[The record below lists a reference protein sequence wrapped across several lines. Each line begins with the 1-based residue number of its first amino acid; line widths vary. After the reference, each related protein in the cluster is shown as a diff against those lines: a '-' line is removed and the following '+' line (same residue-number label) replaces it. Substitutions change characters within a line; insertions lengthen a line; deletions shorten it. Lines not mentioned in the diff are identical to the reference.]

1 MWSIQG
7 ERAARHE
14 FSLRGGNYSVLPA
27 LSMDGILH
35 LDVLENAITSD
46 NFRSFVR
53 GLLNHMNKWPLPNSV
68 LVIDDASIHKAARI
82 RELVEEC
89 GARLLYLP
97 PYSPDFNPVELA
109 FPTIKEWLD
118 ANSDHID
125 REFESESGTAY
136 DVLREAVHAITA
148 EQTKGWFKNC
158 GYLPDE

>member
-14 FSLRGGNYSVLPA
+14 FSLRGTNNSVLPA
-27 LSMDGILH
+27 MSMDGILH
-35 LDVLENAITSD
+35 FDVLENAITSD
-46 NFRSFVR
+46 NFRSFVQ

-68 LVIDDASIHKAARI
+68 LVVDDASIHKAACI

-97 PYSPDFNPVELA
+97 PYSPDLNPVELA
-109 FPTIKEWLD
+109 FPTIKKWLD
-118 ANSDHID
+118 TNSDRVD
-125 REFESESGTAY
+125 REFELEDATACN
-136 DVLREAVHAITA
+136 VLREAVHAITA
-148 EQTKGWFKNC
+148 EHTKSWFKDC